1 MNAPRGLL
9 VLLALIGTGLMIY
22 YLNRSI
28 FGETP
33 EGSLTRALVW
43 TLIVAT
49 YALFTLFRQRPS

>member
-9 VLLALIGTGLMIY
+9 IVLALIGTGLMIY
-22 YLNRSI
+22 YLNLGV

-43 TLIVAT
+43 VGIVVVYVVWTLA
-49 YALFTLFRQRPS
+49 RRRSS

>member
-22 YLNRSI
+22 YLNRTI

-33 EGSLTRALVW
+33 EGSVTRALVW
-43 TLIVAT
+43 TLIVAA
-49 YALFTLFRQRPS
+49 YVLFTLSRQRPS